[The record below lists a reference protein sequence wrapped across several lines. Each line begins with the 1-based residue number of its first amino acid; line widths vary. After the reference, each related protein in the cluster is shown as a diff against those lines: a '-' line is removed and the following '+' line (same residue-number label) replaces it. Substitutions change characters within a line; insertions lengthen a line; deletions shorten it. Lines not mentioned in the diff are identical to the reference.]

1 MTDIENAA
9 EIIPKELSFTSL
21 TSENRSRTNSIV
33 DSVAVDFYTSV
44 SSIVPIVIHE
54 TNENDE
60 HIKLFPIRQVY
71 KNLIIISLGFLI
83 MYTAFHGILSLQ
95 SSLNAKGNVG
105 VNALIVLNI
114 AILFS
119 AIFLTGISTDVFG
132 LKWTIIIGEIAY
144 ILYISANIRATPI
157 FMYIGAACLGLA
169 SAPLWT
175 CQATYLSCIARY
187 HAHHKQKKVADI
199 VSLFFGI
206 FFAVFGTSTI
216 WGNLISYFIL
226 NQSNNP
232 EKFNCGVYFDPLS
245 KNKTDTAPDVSNLT
259 RYVLCGVFVGMGI
272 VSMILLLLLDQI
284 RPSKP
289 QPVAQSLKRSLEVVQ
304 SLFRW
309 KNIDQLFLIPLTMW
323 TTVENAFLVAQFTR
337 AFVTC
342 LVGIRYIGLVMICSG
357 ICNALCS
364 YIFGDLV
371 KYIGRIGCFIIAAIL
386 NYASIMIM
394 YFWKP
399 LEDQMYVLFIIAGVW
414 GVASAVWQSQVA
426 ATYTVLYSETDS
438 SAIAKYRL
446 WKAIGSLVTYGY
458 ASYIT
463 IELTLIILFVFLT
476 VSMIL
481 YGIIEIHVRWK
492 QHARQPDAIINQD

>member
-9 EIIPKELSFTSL
+9 DIILRKLSFTSL
-21 TSENRSRTNSIV
+21 TSENRSRTTSIV
-33 DSVAVDFYTSV
+33 DNLAVDSHTSI
-44 SSIVPIVIHE
+44 SSIVPIVIDE
-54 TNENDE
+54 TNENEED
-60 HIKLFPIRQVY
+60 IPLFQIRQVY
-71 KNLIIISLGFLI
+71 KNLIIISLGFVI
-83 MYTAFHGILSLQ
+83 MYTAFTGILSLQ

-105 VNALIVLNI
+105 VNSLIVINI
-114 AILFS
+114 FILFS
-119 AIFLTGISTDVFG
+119 AIFLTGISIDIFG
-132 LKWTIIIGEIAY
+132 LKWTIIIAEIAY
-144 ILYISANIRATPI
+144 ILYISANIRPTPI
-157 FMYIGAACLGLA
+157 FMYTSAACLGLA

-175 CQATYLSCIARY
+175 CQATYISCIAHY

-206 FFAVFGTSTI
+206 FFAIFGTSTI

-245 KNKTDTAPDVSNLT
+245 KNETNKAPNVSDLT

-284 RPSKP
+284 RPTKP
-289 QPVAQSLKRSLEVVQ
+289 QPVAQSLKRGLEVVQ

-309 KNIDQLFLIPLTMW
+309 ENIDQLLLSPLTMW
-323 TTVENAFLVAQFTR
+323 TTVENAFIIAQFTR
-337 AFVTC
+337 AFITC
-342 LVGIRYIGLVMICSG
+342 LVGIRYIGLVMICNG
-357 ICNALCS
+357 ICNALSS

-386 NYASIMIM
+386 NYASIIVM
-394 YFWKP
+394 YFWRP
-399 LEDQMYVLFIIAGVW
+399 LEDHMYVLFIIAGVW
-414 GVASAVWQSQVA
+414 GIAGAVWQSQVVA
-426 ATYTVLYSETDS
+426 AYTVLYSETDS

-481 YGIIEIHVRWK
+481 CGIIEIHVRWK
-492 QHARQPDAIINQD
+492 QNAQHPGAVTN